1 MKNFKEW
8 KNNFKSYR
16 VFVTED
22 GYEGW
27 VTKPTDK
34 DAWKAALE
42 WVLEQ
47 ANDSY
52 LGDCYEY
59 VYTQD
64 IKEELND

>member
-42 WVLEQ
+42 WALESEGY
-47 ANDSY
+47 NPNRSWEDK
-52 LGDCYEY
+52 
-59 VYTQD
+59 
-64 IKEELND
+64 IIEELRND